1 MSSGGVLLTA
11 DTLSLRKEDMVA
23 VVIGVVVEV
32 VAIVESR
39 R

>member
-1 MSSGGVLLTA
+1 MSSGGVLLTGDA
-11 DTLSLRKEDMVA
+11 LSLRKEDMVA

-32 VAIVESR
+32 LAIVESR